1 MHYFLGIDVG
11 TYSSKGV
18 LTDESGKVVSR
29 AVTHHGMENPEP
41 GYYEQDA
48 DKVWW
53 NDFCILSKMLLQ
65 QSGVEPEKIACV
77 GGSTLGAD
85 CLPVDKDGHPLRKAI
100 LYGIDARCVE
110 EMEYLSQY
118 YGTEKVKK
126 LFGRPICSGDVS
138 AKILWIKNHEPEVYR
153 RTHKFLTGSSYLTF
167 KLTGKYVIDTF
178 LGMASFRP
186 LYYPDGS
193 IHKEMCKPICMP
205 EQLAEGMPVTPI
217 CGTVT
222 KQAAKETGLKE
233 GTPVITGTGDSA
245 AEAISVG
252 VLAPGDLMVQFGSSL
267 FFYCCADRLIQDER
281 VRGNPFLIPETYS
294 VAAGTN
300 NGGTLQKWY
309 LEQLFSECLEKE
321 KTA

>member
-1 MHYFLGIDVG
+1 
-11 TYSSKGV
+11 
-18 LTDESGKVVSR
+18 
-29 AVTHHGMENPEP
+29 
-41 GYYEQDA
+41 
-48 DKVWW
+48 
-53 NDFCILSKMLLQ
+53 
-65 QSGVEPEKIACV
+65 
-77 GGSTLGAD
+77 
-85 CLPVDKDGHPLRKAI
+85 
-100 LYGIDARCVE
+100 
-110 EMEYLSQY
+110 
-118 YGTEKVKK
+118 
-126 LFGRPICSGDVS
+126 
-138 AKILWIKNHEPEVYR
+138 
-153 RTHKFLTGSSYLTF
+153 
-167 KLTGKYVIDTF
+167 
-178 LGMASFRP
+178 MASFRP

-205 EQLAEGMPVTPI
+205 EQLAEGMPVTHI

-300 NGGTLQKWY
+300 NGGTLQNGIWNSYFLNAWKRKK
-309 LEQLFSECLEKE
+309 QQD
-321 KTA
+321 